1 MGKKHKK
8 HHKSDR
14 GERPIVEEK
23 PGLKL
28 VLKVSSGEG
37 QQISYGKS
45 PPAAP
50 SFYEPDPEHHKK
62 KKKNK
67 KKKKKK
73 KHSHEKERP
82 VEEFTVPK
90 SKEREK
96 HKKRS
101 RDQFESSLDAEA
113 PLAKQ
118 PALSIP
124 SLGEKPVTP
133 NRGVRACRMRDRDD
147 QDNTPL
153 RQCLENLHR
162 QLQRKD
168 VNQFFAWPVT
178 DAIAPG
184 YSQIIL
190 RPMDFSTMKD
200 KLVNDEYSSIEEFRN
215 DFKVMCDN
223 AMIYNHPETI
233 YYKAAKKLLNI
244 GVKMMSKDKI
254 ASMYRSIGYMS
265 MIDQQDTTG
274 EESGMIDVD
283 TVDSGELPFL
293 TQQTKKSKSKKSS
306 KKAQLA
312 VSVIPELEDGMTA
325 EEITAQVKEAAK
337 DVHKKLTRRC
347 PNSKIGFLR
356 RDEEGNTTLAV
367 VNPDSAT
374 EPGDEVH
381 TVNLGMLVGK
391 LATGT
396 SSLPGFREDK
406 RNKVTPV
413 SYLMYGPF
421 GTHAPQY
428 DSTFAN
434 LSKAESDLLLST
446 YGDEAGVQYAQS
458 ILSFVKDAGADAA
471 HVVDHLLDSLTG
483 GEHSK
488 AMKQLLEK
496 EKAEKEKKAEAEQ
509 KDGKTKPSSSENTPA
524 ETASR
529 SEQQT
534 AQDSSEQQRKQG
546 EVKKETDSE
555 ETKSCQ
561 QNESSITS
569 SGEDF
574 NVSDI
579 DFDNLKSL
587 SVEGIDMS
595 FLDGLETELKREPDS
610 SAVQQRLDENMALIA
625 DLQRTQ
631 HERLSAKP
639 PSNLSFV
646 PGPTQKEL
654 QIAQKLTQ
662 GLRELTSKVSPAD
675 VTKVTD
681 IRKAMGITTLPVST
695 AATPSD
701 VPADTPAASDQ
712 APSTSQS
719 ANESE
724 AEDKID
730 KELREFLESPSG
742 QQEEGERDESQTMD
756 IST

>member
-28 VLKVSSGEG
+28 VLKVSGGDG
-37 QQISYGKS
+37 QQVSYGKS
-45 PPAAP
+45 PPVAP

-82 VEEFTVPK
+82 VEEFSLTK
-90 SKEREK
+90 SKEKEK

-101 RDQFESSLDAEA
+101 RDQFDSSLDVEA
-113 PLAKQ
+113 PAAKQ
-118 PALSIP
+118 PALSVP
-124 SLGEKPVTP
+124 GLGDKPVTP
-133 NRGVRACRMRDRDD
+133 NRGVRTCRMKEREDH
-147 QDNTPL
+147 DNTPL

-190 RPMDFSTMKD
+190 RPMDFSTMKE

-265 MIDQQDTTG
+265 MIDQDTTG

-283 TVDSGELPFL
+283 TVDSGELTFL
-293 TQQTKKSKSKKSS
+293 IPQTKKSKSKKSS
-306 KKAQLA
+306 KKAVVAAALG
-312 VSVIPELEDGMTA
+312 PELEDGMTP
-325 EEITAQVKEAAK
+325 EEIAAQVKEAAK

-391 LATGT
+391 LSTGT

-434 LSKAESDLLLST
+434 LSKEESDLLLST

-458 ILSFVKDAGADAA
+458 ILSFVKDAGADAV

-496 EKAEKEKKAEAEQ
+496 DKVEKEKKAATEQ
-509 KDGKTKPSSSENTPA
+509 KTEVSTSEQ
-524 ETASR
+524 TASR

-534 AQDSSEQQRKQG
+534 AQDSSEQHREQG
-546 EVKKETDSE
+546 EVKKETNNE

-569 SGEDF
+569 GGEDF

-579 DFDNLKSL
+579 DFDGLKSL

-595 FLDGLETELKREPDS
+595 FLDGLESELKREPDS

-681 IRKAMGITTLPVST
+681 IRKAMGITTLPVT
-695 AATPSD
+695 MEATPTDLPGSAPATSD
-701 VPADTPAASDQ
+701 P
-712 APSTSQS
+712 APSIQS

-742 QQEEGERDESQTMD
+742 QQNEGERDDGQTMD